1 MEPEEGAV
9 VAVVEPEDVRGHPG
23 SATTTIVDKD
33 CKWFWYGQ
41 DLLCTENL
49 FILIKHQM

>member
-23 SATTTIVDKD
+23 SATATMWIKIVSDFDMVKI
-33 CKWFWYGQ
+33 CCAQRIY
-41 DLLCTENL
+41 LS
-49 FILIKHQM
+49 